1 MKESRSLFI
10 SDLHLCEV
18 HPNISALF
26 LKFLQV
32 DARQCDA
39 LYILG
44 DFFEQWIGDD
54 HQTELNQRILRA
66 LKALTQSHVPV
77 YFIHGNRDF
86 LIGKRFAKAAGMTLL
101 PDPSVITLYNKQIL
115 LSHGDYL
122 CIDDHA
128 HQAFRRFY
136 TNRFYQRLFLLLPIK
151 LRLKIANKARH
162 TSKKRHLSNN
172 AFTGDIHPE
181 FTLKEAKKHGGELL
195 IHGHTHRPCMDR
207 IHWQQQSIERI
218 VLPAWEDN
226 ASYLEITPSMPA
238 RFVKI
243 NPEY

>member
-10 SDLHLCEV
+10 SDLHLCEA

-26 LKFLQV
+26 FKFLQV

-54 HQTELNQRILRA
+54 HKTELHQSVLKE
-66 LKALTQSHVPV
+66 LKALTRSQVPV

-86 LIGKRFAKAAGMTLL
+86 LIGKRFAKETGMTLL
-101 PDPSVITLYNKQIL
+101 PDPSVITLYKKKIM

-122 CIDDHA
+122 CVDDHA
-128 HQAFRRFY
+128 HQTFRRFY
-136 TNRFYQRLFLLLPIK
+136 NNRIYQRLFLLLPIT
-151 LRLKIANKARH
+151 LRLKIANKARA
-162 TSKKRHLSNN
+162 TSKKRHHSKN
-172 AFTGDIHPE
+172 AFTGDINPE
-181 FTLKEAKKHGGELL
+181 FTLKEIQKHACELL

-207 IHWQQQSIERI
+207 IHWQHHSIERI

-226 ASYLEITPSMPA
+226 ASYLDITPSMPA

-243 NPEY
+243 DP